1 MNDRHSS
8 PQTHRRI
15 LSLSLPYLSTDR
27 LRRQM
32 WGKSWRSPKHPED
45 PEQGANGNPAR
56 NRTPRP
62 LAVVAKIKNALR
74 LVALDE
80 SAEKLG
86 LTRGMPLADARAMIP
101 ALAVYDED
109 FNADM
114 TLIEEIARWTERFT
128 PLVALDGHGLM
139 LDITGSAHL
148 FGGEEAMLADLVSR
162 LGSQGFFPL
171 AAIADTAGAASA
183 AARYAGIEIV
193 PEGHTRQ
200 ILAPLPLAAL
210 RLDYETVSAMN
221 RVGLKRI
228 GQIIDKPRAPLA
240 ARFGKELIRRLDQAL
255 GIDEEAIDPR
265 RPPPVF
271 IAERRFPEPI
281 SREEDIAA
289 TLSSLAATIAQ
300 SLEAQGEGAR
310 SLEFSLFRV
319 DGVVMHIAVG
329 ASRPVRAPKII
340 LDLFR
345 EKFVALGDEEI
356 DAGFG
361 FDFARLAV
369 NVSAPADPAQI
380 DLAGEATAEADL
392 DGFVDRI
399 AVRLGPGSIGTIVPN
414 ASHVPERNQRLEN
427 GREGNPLLPVGR
439 PALESPVRLF
449 ARPEPVEAIAE
460 VPDGPPVHFRWR
472 RASYRVTRVEGP
484 ERIAPEWWR
493 EDSLTRD
500 YFRVEDSNGHRF
512 WLYREGL
519 YGREVNT
526 PRWFMHGVFA

>member
-1 MNDRHSS
+1 
-8 PQTHRRI
+8 
-15 LSLSLPYLSTDR
+15 
-27 LRRQM
+27 
-32 WGKSWRSPKHPED
+32 
-45 PEQGANGNPAR
+45 
-56 NRTPRP
+56 
-62 LAVVAKIKNALR
+62 
-74 LVALDE
+74 
-80 SAEKLG
+80 
-86 LTRGMPLADARAMIP
+86 
-101 ALAVYDED
+101 
-109 FNADM
+109 
-114 TLIEEIARWTERFT
+114 
-128 PLVALDGHGLM
+128 
-139 LDITGSAHL
+139 
-148 FGGEEAMLADLVSR
+148 
-162 LGSQGFFPL
+162 
-171 AAIADTAGAASA
+171 
-183 AARYAGIEIV
+183 
-193 PEGHTRQ
+193 
-200 ILAPLPLAAL
+200 
-210 RLDYETVSAMN
+210 
-221 RVGLKRI
+221 
-228 GQIIDKPRAPLA
+228 
-240 ARFGKELIRRLDQAL
+240 
-255 GIDEEAIDPR
+255 
-265 RPPPVF
+265 
-271 IAERRFPEPI
+271 
-281 SREEDIAA
+281 
-289 TLSSLAATIAQ
+289 
-300 SLEAQGEGAR
+300 
-310 SLEFSLFRV
+310 
-319 DGVVMHIAVG
+319 MHIVVG
-329 ASRPVRAPKII
+329 ASRPVRTPKII

-369 NVSAPADPAQI
+369 TVSAPADSAQI

-392 DGFVDRI
+392 DGFVDRV
-399 AVRLGPGSIGTIVPN
+399 AVRLGPGSIGAIVPH